1 LPVEDHSRKIRLTKY
16 LNLNRIDHTNMNNIS
31 STLTNWTEIFSGWI
45 AMPLIIIL
53 IGTGLFVTLS
63 LGFIQIR
70 RLKHSFQVVLGK
82 YDNPDDEGDVTHFQ
96 ALSAALSAT
105 IGIGNIAGVALAV
118 RIGGPGALFWMW
130 VTALLGMALKYAE
143 CTLSHRYRVIH
154 DDGSASGG
162 PMYYIEKGLGA
173 KWKPLAIFFA
183 TCAVI
188 CSFCTGN
195 MNQANTIGQ
204 AFANHHEILLNKYK
218 VDSLDIDH
226 HFYRDIYNAD
236 SGYLLFQSNHTITQS
251 ELDTLKKDSVTS
263 LTELHTNKIIG
274 STLFEAL
281 TIKNNN
287 IILFAKDHTITEN
300 DIPYLIKNNYDS
312 VLIKKLGLPEWIS
325 GLIIATLVGL
335 VIIGGIKRIAALASK
350 LVPTMAA
357 LYVSGAI
364 IILLTHLENIIPSI
378 SSIFREAF
386 SLEAGWGGLI
396 TVIMWGVRRGL
407 YSNEAGQGSAPIA
420 HAAAKTKESAREGA
434 VALMGPFIDT
444 IVVCTMT
451 GLAIL
456 STGVLESTDL
466 TGAQLTREAFRDG
479 FSFAPDIGSFIV
491 NIAILLFAY
500 TTMVAWSYY
509 GDRSIEYLAGPKA
522 IKPYRWVYVFFNF
535 LGAVLPLSFVWNFGD
550 IALSLMT
557 IPNLIGVILLTG
569 SLKKI
574 TADYFN
580 KSHIP
585 YNL

>member
-1 LPVEDHSRKIRLTKY
+1 MPVEDHSRKIRLTKY

-45 AMPLIIIL
+45 AMPLTIIL

-63 LGFIQIR
+63 LGFIQIK

-105 IGIGNIAGVALAV
+105 IGIGNIAGVAIAIRL
-118 RIGGPGALFWMW
+118 GGPGALFWMW

-143 CTLSHRYRVIH
+143 CTLSHRYRVINE
-154 DDGSASGG
+154 DGSASGG
-162 PMYYIEKGLGA
+162 PMYYIEKGLGP
-173 KWKPLAIFFA
+173 KWKSLAVFFA
-183 TCAVI
+183 SCAVI

-195 MNQANTIGQ
+195 MNQANTIAQ
-204 AFANHHEILLNKYK
+204 TFA
-218 VDSLDIDH
+218 S
-226 HFYRDIYNAD
+226 YNVPIW
-236 SGYLLFQSNHTITQS
+236 F
-251 ELDTLKKDSVTS
+251 
-263 LTELHTNKIIG
+263 
-274 STLFEAL
+274 
-281 TIKNNN
+281 
-287 IILFAKDHTITEN
+287 
-300 DIPYLIKNNYDS
+300 
-312 VLIKKLGLPEWIS
+312 S
-325 GLIIATLVGL
+325 GLFIALLVGL
-335 VIIGGIKRIAALASK
+335 VIIGGIKRIAAVASK
-350 LVPTMAA
+350 LVPTMAV
-357 LYVSGAI
+357 LYVLGAL
-364 IILLTHLENIIPSI
+364 IILINHANYILPSFI
-378 SSIFREAF
+378 SIFKEAF
-386 SLEAGWGGLI
+386 SLEAGWGGLL

-444 IVVCTMT
+444 IIVCTMT

-456 STGVLESTDL
+456 STNVLNTTNL
-466 TGAQLTREAFRDG
+466 TGALLTREAFRSG

-491 NIAILLFAY
+491 NIAVLLFAY

-535 LGAVLPLSFVWNFGD
+535 LGAVLPLTFVWNFGD

-580 KSHIP
+580 RSHIP
-585 YNL
+585 YNS

>member
-1 LPVEDHSRKIRLTKY
+1 LPVEDHSRKIRLKKY
-16 LNLNRIDHTNMNNIS
+16 LNLNRIDHVNMNNIS

-45 AMPLIIIL
+45 AMPLTITL

-63 LGFIQIR
+63 LGFIQIK

-105 IGIGNIAGVALAV
+105 IGIGNIAGVAIAIRL
-118 RIGGPGALFWMW
+118 GGPGALFWMW

-143 CTLSHRYRVIH
+143 CTLSHQHRVINE
-154 DDGSASGG
+154 DGSASGG
-162 PMYYIEKGLGA
+162 PMYYIEKGLGP
-173 KWKPLAIFFA
+173 KWKSLAVFFA
-183 TCAVI
+183 SCAVI

-195 MNQANTIGQ
+195 MNQANTIAQ
-204 AFANHHEILLNKYK
+204 TFA
-218 VDSLDIDH
+218 S
-226 HFYRDIYNAD
+226 YNVPIW
-236 SGYLLFQSNHTITQS
+236 F
-251 ELDTLKKDSVTS
+251 
-263 LTELHTNKIIG
+263 
-274 STLFEAL
+274 
-281 TIKNNN
+281 
-287 IILFAKDHTITEN
+287 
-300 DIPYLIKNNYDS
+300 
-312 VLIKKLGLPEWIS
+312 S
-325 GLIIATLVGL
+325 GLFIAILVGL
-335 VIIGGIKRIAALASK
+335 VIIGGIKRIAAVASK
-350 LVPTMAA
+350 LVPTMAI
-357 LYVSGAI
+357 LYVLGAL
-364 IILLTHLENIIPSI
+364 IILINHANYILPSFI
-378 SSIFREAF
+378 SIFKEAF
-386 SLEAGWGGLI
+386 SLEAGWGGLL

-444 IVVCTMT
+444 IIVCTMT

-456 STGVLESTDL
+456 STNVLNTTDF
-466 TGAQLTREAFRDG
+466 TGALLTREAFRIG

-491 NIAILLFAY
+491 NIAVLLFAY

-535 LGAVLPLSFVWNFGD
+535 LGAVLPLTFVWNFGD

-574 TADYFN
+574 TVDYFN
-580 KSHIP
+580 RTHIP
-585 YNL
+585 YNS

>member
-1 LPVEDHSRKIRLTKY
+1 
-16 LNLNRIDHTNMNNIS
+16 MNNIS

-45 AMPLIIIL
+45 AMPLTITL

-63 LGFIQIR
+63 LGFIQIK

-105 IGIGNIAGVALAV
+105 IGIGNIAGVAIAIRL
-118 RIGGPGALFWMW
+118 GGPGALFWMW

-143 CTLSHRYRVIH
+143 CTLSHRYRVINE
-154 DDGSASGG
+154 DGSASGG
-162 PMYYIEKGLGA
+162 PMYYIEKGLGP
-173 KWKPLAIFFA
+173 KWKPLAVFFA

-195 MNQANTIGQ
+195 MNQANTIAQ
-204 AFANHHEILLNKYK
+204 TFA
-218 VDSLDIDH
+218 S
-226 HFYRDIYNAD
+226 YNVPIW
-236 SGYLLFQSNHTITQS
+236 F
-251 ELDTLKKDSVTS
+251 
-263 LTELHTNKIIG
+263 
-274 STLFEAL
+274 
-281 TIKNNN
+281 
-287 IILFAKDHTITEN
+287 
-300 DIPYLIKNNYDS
+300 
-312 VLIKKLGLPEWIS
+312 S
-325 GLIIATLVGL
+325 GLFIALFVGL
-335 VIIGGIKRIAALASK
+335 VIIGGIKRIAAVASK
-350 LVPTMAA
+350 LVPTMAI
-357 LYVSGAI
+357 LYVLGALV
-364 IILLTHLENIIPSI
+364 ILINHANYILPSFI
-378 SSIFREAF
+378 SIFKEAF
-386 SLEAGWGGLI
+386 SLEAGWGGLL

-444 IVVCTMT
+444 IIVCTMT

-456 STGVLESTDL
+456 STNVLNTTEF
-466 TGAQLTREAFRDG
+466 TGALLTREAFRSG

-491 NIAILLFAY
+491 NIAVLLFAY

-535 LGAVLPLSFVWNFGD
+535 LGAVLPLTFVWNFGD

-569 SLKKI
+569 TLKKI

-580 KSHIP
+580 RSHIP
-585 YNL
+585 YNS